1 MKVRCI
7 FFLTINY
14 QHRTL
19 WEAHWQTATCCA
31 SPASLGLQHGW
42 EETVGCPTRLAH
54 SGEHISLG
62 PRS

>member
-19 WEAHWQTATCCA
+19 CEAHWQTAPCCA

-42 EETVGCPTRLAH
+42 EETVGCPTPAGTQWGAH
-54 SGEHISLG
+54 FTGA
-62 PRS
+62 